1 MEDFRMYNIDME
13 DIDPEKTYDL
23 IVLGGGPTAIGC
35 AIYAARFALD
45 VLVIGKIFGGLIAT
59 THLVENYPGIT
70 STSGQGLMEMF
81 KDHMNSLRI
90 PYITDEI
97 RSIEKTSDNFILH
110 SFFQKFKAKSVVIAT
125 GSERKKLGIPGEEE
139 FAGRGVSY
147 CATCDGPFYKDKTVC
162 VIGGSDSAAKEALFL
177 SQNVKKVYIIYRG
190 EEIRAEPI
198 NKKRVE
204 QNQKIEIIY
213 KTNVTEIK
221 GNNTVKSV
229 IFDNGKEFEVDGV
242 FIEVGSVPNSDIAK
256 HIGIRINDKGEII
269 INRKSETNLP
279 GVFAAGDVADAP
291 FKQAITGVAEG
302 VIAAYSAFDY
312 VKKMNIEY

>member
-1 MEDFRMYNIDME
+1 MEG
-13 DIDPEKTYDL
+13 IDPEKTYDL

-81 KDHMNSLRI
+81 KEHMNSLRI

-97 RSIEKTSDNFILH
+97 RSIEKTSDHFILH
-110 SFFQKFKAKSVVIAT
+110 SFFQKFKTKSVVIAT
-125 GSERKKLGIPGEEE
+125 GSERKKLVIPGEDQ

-198 NKKRVE
+198 NKRRVKE
-204 QNQKIEIIY
+204 IPNIEIIY
-213 KTNVTEIK
+213 KTKIVEIK
-221 GNNTVKSV
+221 GDSTVKSV

-242 FIEVGSVPNSDIAK
+242 FIEVGANPNSDLAK
-256 HIGIRINDKGEII
+256 RIGVKTNEKEEIMI
-269 INRKSETNLP
+269 SRKSETNIP

-302 VIAAYSAFDY
+302 VVAAYSAFDY
-312 VKKMNIEY
+312 IKEMNIEY

>member
-1 MEDFRMYNIDME
+1 MFNIDME
-13 DIDPEKTYDL
+13 GIDTEKTYDV
-23 IVLGGGPTAIGC
+23 IVLGGGPTAIGS

-45 VLVIGKIFGGLIAT
+45 VLVIGKVFGGLIAT

-81 KDHMNSLRI
+81 KDHMNSLKI
-90 PYITDEI
+90 PYISDEI
-97 RSIEKTSDNFILH
+97 RSIEQSTDHFILH

-147 CATCDGPFYKDKTVC
+147 CATCDGPFYRDKIVA

-204 QNQKIEIIY
+204 MNDKIEIINN
-213 KTNVTEIK
+213 TNIVEIK
-221 GNNTVKSV
+221 GDNTVKSV
-229 IFDNGKEFEVDGV
+229 IFNNGEEFETDGV
-242 FIEVGSVPNSDIAK
+242 FIEVGSIPNSELAER
-256 HIGIRINDKGEII
+256 IGIKTNEKKEIV
-269 INRKSETNLP
+269 INRKSETNIA
-279 GVFAAGDVADAP
+279 GIFAAGDVADAP

-312 VKKMNIEY
+312 VKELNIEY

>member
-1 MEDFRMYNIDME
+1 MESL
-13 DIDPEKTYDL
+13 DPEKTYDL
-23 IVLGGGPTAIGC
+23 IVLGGGPTGIGC

-45 VLVIGKIFGGLIAT
+45 VLVIGKIFGGLITT

-70 STSGQGLMEMF
+70 TASGQGLMEMF
-81 KDHMNSLRI
+81 KEHMNSLQI

-97 RSIEKTSDNFILH
+97 RSIEQATDHFILH
-110 SFFQKFKAKSVVIAT
+110 SFFQKFKARSIVIAT
-125 GSERKKLGIPGEEE
+125 GSERKKLGIPGEED

-147 CATCDGPFYKDKTVC
+147 CATCDGPFYKEKTVC

-221 GNNTVKSV
+221 GENTVNSV

-256 HIGIRINDKGEII
+256 HIGIRTNDKGEII

-279 GVFAAGDVADAP
+279 GIFAAGDVADSP

-302 VIAAYSAFDY
+302 VIAAYSAFSF
-312 VKKMNIEY
+312 VSEMNIEY

>member
-1 MEDFRMYNIDME
+1 MFNIDME
-13 DIDPEKTYDL
+13 GIDLEKTYDL

-35 AIYAARFALD
+35 AIYAARFAMD

-70 STSGQGLMEMF
+70 STSGQGLMDMF
-81 KDHMNSLRI
+81 KEHMNSLSI

-97 RSIEKTSDNFILH
+97 RSIENADDHYILH

-147 CATCDGPFYKDKTVC
+147 CATCDGTFYKDKTVC

-204 QNQKIEIIY
+204 ENHKIEIIY
-213 KTNVTEIK
+213 KTNIVEIK
-221 GNNTVKSV
+221 GDNTVNSV
-229 IFDNGKEFEVDGV
+229 IFDNGTEFEVDGV
-242 FIEVGSVPNSDIAK
+242 FIEVGSIPNSDLAK
-256 HIGIRINDKGEII
+256 RISVKTNEKDEII
-269 INRKSETNLP
+269 INRKSETNIP
-279 GVFAAGDVADAP
+279 GIFAAGDVADAP

-302 VIAAYSAFDY
+302 VVAAYSAFDFI
-312 VKKMNIEY
+312 KEMNIEY